1 MSAFSKSLKAL
12 EAAEAALRIWEEE
25 RTVSAFDEASG
36 SAERLQ
42 TDADGFSRR
51 LEEVDALT
59 QEPRYGPKM
68 RERVKDFLTRQQRL
82 TEALESTA
90 AAAAASRAQ
99 LQVQAED
106 VAREKEE
113 VERAREEEHRM
124 RVAAKGAELA
134 ERIGATA
141 LAQAEDDPGR
151 AELREAAE
159 AARLQR
165 KAAEEAAEQE
175 RIRLHQEREA
185 ACRAWQAGAGTGSE
199 AFQAHL
205 ASLLALLDEIPA
217 DRDACLRGLH
227 VIISNRSRKPEADDY
242 KLLRCGNKNFARDIG
257 KFEPAKLCLAALG
270 YHLKVLPARCH
281 APSRVGCHLSEVVA

>member
-124 RVAAKGAELA
+124 RVVRIAQSRFRFQGLSRRSIGHRRRKG
-134 ERIGATA
+134 
-141 LAQAEDDPGR
+141 PS
-151 AELREAAE
+151 
-159 AARLQR
+159 
-165 KAAEEAAEQE
+165 
-175 RIRLHQEREA
+175 
-185 ACRAWQAGAGTGSE
+185 W
-199 AFQAHL
+199 
-205 ASLLALLDEIPA
+205 
-217 DRDACLRGLH
+217 
-227 VIISNRSRKPEADDY
+227 RSA
-242 KLLRCGNKNFARDIG
+242 
-257 KFEPAKLCLAALG
+257 
-270 YHLKVLPARCH
+270 
-281 APSRVGCHLSEVVA
+281 

>member
-59 QEPRYGPKM
+59 QEPRYGTCLLLPPPQETDAGSHLCLGMKGPKM

-99 LQVQAED
+99 LQVQAEVRD
-106 VAREKEE
+106 GRGGEGRGRKSAGGGASDARGTYCAEPLPFPGPKPK
-113 VERAREEEHRM
+113 EHRPQ
-124 RVAAKGAELA
+124 AAKGAELA

-165 KAAEEAAEQE
+165 KVN
-175 RIRLHQEREA
+175 
-185 ACRAWQAGAGTGSE
+185 S
-199 AFQAHL
+199 
-205 ASLLALLDEIPA
+205 
-217 DRDACLRGLH
+217 
-227 VIISNRSRKPEADDY
+227 
-242 KLLRCGNKNFARDIG
+242 
-257 KFEPAKLCLAALG
+257 
-270 YHLKVLPARCH
+270 
-281 APSRVGCHLSEVVA
+281 